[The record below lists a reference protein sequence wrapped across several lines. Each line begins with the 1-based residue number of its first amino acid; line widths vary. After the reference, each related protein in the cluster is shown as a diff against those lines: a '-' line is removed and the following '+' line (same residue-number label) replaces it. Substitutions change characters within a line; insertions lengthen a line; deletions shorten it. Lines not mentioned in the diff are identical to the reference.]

1 MIKEQ
6 IIDKYIFNS
15 FMQSYHDS
23 VLFYL
28 SQNIDFGLKT
38 LKIEKI

>member
-15 FMQSYHDS
+15 FIPSYHDS
-23 VLFYL
+23 VLFYP
-28 SQNIDFGLKT
+28 SQNIDFGA
-38 LKIEKI
+38 KIIKFEKI